1 MNAQKRKTILLVEDE
16 AAIATDEAKAL
27 KRYGFKII
35 IVQTGEKAIEAIQT
49 YPEIDLVLMG
59 IDLGSEMDGIRA
71 AEIIL
76 QQREIPLIFLSSHT
90 EREVLEKIEGLTSYG
105 YVVKNSGETV
115 LIASIKMAF
124 RLFEAR
130 LKEWQNEAALRNNE
144 EKLKLAQSIAK
155 LGEWSWNIASDRA
168 EWSDQTYKIFQA
180 PRKEGSYQLVKSFVH
195 PDDLDLW
202 QKTIQQAIKKKE
214 PFSIDFRVIRSDG
227 ETIWVH
233 DETRTVF
240 NEQGEL
246 VGYKGTVQDITERK
260 RAEESLRKTQQQL
273 QLIFNAVP
281 AIIWQKDREG
291 KYVAVNKALCHASG
305 LSEEDILG
313 KTDHELLPAV
323 IADKFVRDDRRILSS
338 GTPESGIEEPY
349 QKASG
354 EYGWIRTD
362 KMVYYDEDGNVAGT
376 IGFALDITERKQAEE
391 ELKKSKDRLRA
402 LSAHIQSVRE
412 EERANISREIH
423 DDLGQQLTGLKLD
436 LAWLSSH
443 LNPDQSKLKEK
454 ARTMAQLIDHTVRT
468 IRRISTELRPRIL
481 DDFGLVAALEWQ
493 AQEFA
498 NKTGITCSFRSTVQK
513 LDLKADLSI
522 GVFRIFQEAL
532 TNIARHSRATRVQA
546 SLQNDPKGLVL
557 TIRDNGQGISEQE
570 VDRSTSLGLVGMR
583 ERALIIGGTVTIQGK
598 KGKGTSVI
606 LRLPAA
612 KE

>member
-1 MNAQKRKTILLVEDE
+1 MNTQKRKTILLVEDE
-16 AAIATDEAKAL
+16 AAIAKDEAKAL
-27 KRYGFKII
+27 KRYGFKMI
-35 IVQTGEKAIEAIQT
+35 IVRTGEKAIEAIQT

-59 IDLGSEMDGIRA
+59 IDLRSEMDGIRA

-76 QQREIPLIFLSSHT
+76 KQREVPLVFLSSHT
-90 EREVLEKIEGLTSYG
+90 EGKVLEKIEGITSYG
-105 YVVKNSGETV
+105 YVAKNSGETV

-144 EKLKLAQSIAK
+144 ERLKLAQSIAK
-155 LGEWSWNIASDRA
+155 LGDWSWDIASDRA

-180 PRKEGSYQLVKSFVH
+180 PRKKGSYQLAKSFVH

-202 QKTIQQAIKKKE
+202 QKTIQQAIKRKE

-260 RAEESLRKTQQQL
+260 
-273 QLIFNAVP
+273 
-281 AIIWQKDREG
+281 
-291 KYVAVNKALCHASG
+291 
-305 LSEEDILG
+305 
-313 KTDHELLPAV
+313 
-323 IADKFVRDDRRILSS
+323 
-338 GTPESGIEEPY
+338 
-349 QKASG
+349 
-354 EYGWIRTD
+354 
-362 KMVYYDEDGNVAGT
+362 
-376 IGFALDITERKQAEE
+376 QAEE

-402 LSAHIQSVRE
+402 LSARIQSVRE
-412 EERANISREIH
+412 EERENISREIH

-436 LAWLSSH
+436 LAWLSRH
-443 LNPDQSKLKEK
+443 LNPDQSELNDK
-454 ARTMAQLIDHTVRT
+454 AKSMAQLIDHTVRT

-498 NKTGITCSFRSTVQK
+498 NKTGITCRFRATVQE

-522 GVFRIFQEAL
+522 AVFRIFQEAL

-546 SLQNDPKGLVL
+546 SLQSDPKGLVL

-570 VDRSTSLGLVGMR
+570 IDRSSSLGLVGMR
-583 ERALIIGGTVTIQGK
+583 ERALIIGGTVAIQGK

-612 KE
+612 K